1 MKSVIT
7 LLFVP
12 LLSWA
17 HGENKPGP
25 HGGYIQMP
33 GAFHTE
39 VVPDKEQSF
48 MVYLLD
54 INFQNPTVK
63 NSKVEAFVQSKDG
76 KTNFS
81 CNTMAE
87 NHFYCVPN
95 QKYSTPGKLIIKAMR
110 ENASANEAVYV
121 LPLAPFKD
129 AEKKDSGHH
138 HH

>member
-25 HGGYIQMP
+25 HGGHVQMP

-39 VVPDKEQSF
+39 IVPDKEQGF
-48 MVYLLD
+48 QVYLLD
-54 INFQNPTVK
+54 INFQNPTIK
-63 NSKVEAFVQSKDG
+63 NSKVEAFVQNKDG

-87 NHFYCVPN
+87 NHFHCVPN
-95 QKYSTPGKLIIKAMR
+95 QKYPTQGKLIIKAMR
-110 ENASANEAVYV
+110 ENASGNEAVYP

-129 AEKKDSGHH
+129 SEKKDSGHH
-138 HH
+138 H